1 MKIIKLARNTAL
13 VAVFALS
20 VAMMSGCGGV
30 SDAQMQQ
37 LQDLR
42 TEVNSLQSQADQLKD
57 QRASLQKEIN
67 DRNSKLQQ
75 CDKDKEETKANL
87 SKMGM

>member
-1 MKIIKLARNTAL
+1 MKVIKLARNTAII
-13 VAVFALS
+13 AVFAIT
-20 VAMMSGCGGV
+20 VAVMSGCGGV
-30 SDAQMQQ
+30 SDAEMQQ

-42 TEVNSLQSQADQLKD
+42 AEVNSLQTQADQLKD
-57 QRASLQKEIN
+57 QRTSLEKEIA

-75 CDKDKEETKANL
+75 CEKAKEETKANL

>member
-30 SDAQMQQ
+30 SDAEMQQ
-37 LQDLR
+37 LKDLR
-42 TEVNSLQSQADQLKD
+42 SEVNSLQSQADQLKD

-67 DRNSKLQQ
+67 DRNTKLQQ
-75 CDKDKEETKANL
+75 CEKDKEETKANL
-87 SKMGM
+87 NKMGM

>member
-1 MKIIKLARNTAL
+1 MKIIKLARNTAI

-30 SDAQMQQ
+30 SDAEMQQ

-42 TEVNSLQSQADQLKD
+42 SEVNSLQSQADQLKA
-57 QRASLQKEIN
+57 QRASLTKEIN

-75 CDKDKEETKANL
+75 CEKDKEETKANL
-87 SKMGM
+87 NKMGM

>member
-1 MKIIKLARNTAL
+1 MKIIKLARNSAL

-30 SDAQMQQ
+30 SDAEMQQ
-37 LQDLR
+37 LNDLR
-42 TEVNSLQSQADQLKD
+42 TEVNSLQTQADQLKS
-57 QRASLQKEIN
+57 QRDNLQQEIN

-75 CDKDKEETKANL
+75 CEKDKEETKANL

>member
-30 SDAQMQQ
+30 SDAEMQQ
-37 LQDLR
+37 LKDLR
-42 TEVNSLQSQADQLKD
+42 SEVNSLQSQADQLKD

-67 DRNSKLQQ
+67 DRNGKLQQ
-75 CDKDKEETKANL
+75 CEKDKEETKANL
-87 SKMGM
+87 NKMGM

>member
-30 SDAQMQQ
+30 SDAEMQQ
-37 LQDLR
+37 LKDLR
-42 TEVNSLQSQADQLKD
+42 SEVNSLQSQADQLKD

-75 CDKDKEETKANL
+75 CEKDKEETKANL
-87 SKMGM
+87 NKMGM

>member
-1 MKIIKLARNTAL
+1 MKIIKLARNTAV
-13 VAVFALS
+13 VAVFAIT

-42 TEVNSLQSQADQLKD
+42 TEVNSLQTQADQLKD

-67 DRNSKLQQ
+67 NRNSKLQQ
-75 CDKDKEETKANL
+75 CEKDKEETKANL
-87 SKMGM
+87 NKMGM

>member
-1 MKIIKLARNTAL
+1 MKIIKLARNTAV
-13 VAVFALS
+13 VAVFAIT

-42 TEVNSLQSQADQLKD
+42 SEVNSLQTQADQLKD

-75 CDKDKEETKANL
+75 WEKDKEETKANL
-87 SKMGM
+87 NKMGM

>member
-1 MKIIKLARNTAL
+1 MNIIKLARNMAV
-13 VAVFALS
+13 VAVFAFT
-20 VAMMSGCGGV
+20 VATMSGCGGV

-75 CDKDKEETKANL
+75 CEKDKEETKANL
-87 SKMGM
+87 NKMGM

>member
-1 MKIIKLARNTAL
+1 MKIIKLVRNTAV
-13 VAVFALS
+13 VAVFAVT

-30 SDAQMQQ
+30 SDAEMQQ

-75 CDKDKEETKANL
+75 CEKDKEETKANL

>member
-30 SDAQMQQ
+30 SDAEMQQ
-37 LQDLR
+37 LNDLR
-42 TEVNSLQSQADQLKD
+42 SEVKSLQSQADQLKD

-67 DRNSKLQQ
+67 DKNSKLQQ

-87 SKMGM
+87 NKMGM

>member
-1 MKIIKLARNTAL
+1 MKIIKLARNTAV
-13 VAVFALS
+13 VAVFAIT

-42 TEVNSLQSQADQLKD
+42 SEVNSLQTQADQLKD

-75 CDKDKEETKANL
+75 CEKDKEETKANL
-87 SKMGM
+87 NKMGM

>member
-1 MKIIKLARNTAL
+1 MKIIKLARNTAV
-13 VAVFALS
+13 VAVFALT
-20 VAMMSGCGGV
+20 VAVMSGCGGV
-30 SDAQMQQ
+30 SDAEMQQ

-42 TEVNSLQSQADQLKD
+42 SEVNSLQSQADQLKD
-57 QRASLQKEIN
+57 QRASLEKEIA

-75 CDKDKEETKANL
+75 CDKAKEETKANL